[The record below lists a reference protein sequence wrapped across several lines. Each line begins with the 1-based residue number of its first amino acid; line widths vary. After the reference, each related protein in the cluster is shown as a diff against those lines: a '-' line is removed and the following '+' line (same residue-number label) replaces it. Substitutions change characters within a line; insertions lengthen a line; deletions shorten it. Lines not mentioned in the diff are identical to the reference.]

1 MIDKS
6 WRGCWKE
13 IQGDGAAFAAAM
25 VGNGWGW
32 IEGVRYHPIGEAH
45 RPRRKKRFHLSRR
58 RPEGGTGKA
67 AEATRGRRTGG
78 RAVRSGKEGGS
89 ARNSWK
95 QALPHS
101 FDLSKGH
108 ET

>member
-1 MIDKS
+1 VIDKS

-45 RPRRKKRFHLSRR
+45 RPRRKNDFPPESSQARR
-58 RPEGGTGKA
+58 RDGQGGRGNKRAADRREGG
-67 AEATRGRRTGG
+67 AER
-78 RAVRSGKEGGS
+78 EGGWIG
-89 ARNSWK
+89 A
-95 QALPHS
+95 
-101 FDLSKGH
+101 
-108 ET
+108 